1 VDVDQLAWAQVV
13 MDENQIHAMP
23 IVALQ
28 RSAGMQIGADLF
40 KTPTS
45 QIRAW
50 VGLTALLHRIDDD
63 EAHGLGQCGEL
74 DNIILAS
81 EQDGSAALMIRLSLV
96 GKTSASREQ

>member
-1 VDVDQLAWAQVV
+1 
-13 MDENQIHAMP
+13 MP

-50 VGLTALLHRIDDD
+50 VGFTALLHRIDDD
-63 EAHGLGQCGEL
+63 EAHGLGQRGEL
-74 DNIILAS
+74 DDIILAS